1 MKSKII
7 IAIQFALIILV
18 SLFLFFQFS
27 GKKELTSLTLFGNID
42 IRQVDLGF
50 RVSGKVQSVMVEE
63 GDVIQKGDLL
73 AKLDPIP
80 YEEGLSVAI
89 ADLKQKQVNFQ
100 NACAKF
106 QRRDEVNE
114 NAIAAEEVEDAYF
127 EKLSLEAEVELA
139 KAKLAQALTSLDD
152 TTLIAPS
159 SGVLLT
165 RIKEPGSILAQG
177 EPVLSLALNDPV
189 WVRAYINEPDLGAI
203 YPGMAAQIFLDTPG
217 SKVYQGTIGFIS
229 PIAEFTPKTVE
240 TLNLRTDLV
249 YRLRIIIQNPDRFL
263 RQGMPVTVKLMRQ
276 PPETSK

>member
-27 GKKELTSLTLFGNID
+27 GKKELTSITLFGNID

>member
-1 MKSKII
+1 VKSKII

-27 GKKELTSLTLFGNID
+27 GKKELTSITLFGNID